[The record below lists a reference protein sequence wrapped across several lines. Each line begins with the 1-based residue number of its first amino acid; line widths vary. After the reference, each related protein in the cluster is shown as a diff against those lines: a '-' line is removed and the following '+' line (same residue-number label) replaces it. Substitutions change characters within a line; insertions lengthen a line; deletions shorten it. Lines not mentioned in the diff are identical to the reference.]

1 MKTFEQWFGLFN
13 ESEDLVPVA
22 IAAVDVETS
31 TSSASRSTRTDDD
44 GYSALMKDC
53 DNIINSLAALSDTMP
68 DAISESTEEELNE
81 SNPMTQVL
89 MQDPIIM
96 GALIGLTAITG
107 AVIGT
112 TKAAVDAKR
121 NKKVAKE
128 ADKDFDK
135 LAQLKMQEVKL
146 EVAVRE
152 VEQKK
157 KELASGSLEEAD
169 KDVKPKADN
178 SKKKAALD
186 KMKKKLD
193 ITIDNLKSKKDNMVS
208 ATRDFS
214 IGLDTKYGPE
224 KVYGFFSG
232 KVKNLIA
239 QKKDEI
245 LQEVTEYKIKVLGDT
260 MDPAVKKDLTER
272 IQKAK
277 MSQKKRLTEL
287 KAEQKK
293 ESDKLQKAMKEDPAV
308 AKEFE
313 DNKDKLSPSDNKEEE
328 ETPKDTPDNSDEEDF
343 DAYGDKEETKT
354 DSKEEDEED
363 FDAYGEDE
371 EETPKSDNSKEGMTK
386 RIDAIIQKAED
397 SGDDNKIKKAKELKA
412 KILAKE
418 SWQLENTILGKLFEA
433 EIKKIELEDSLN
445 ENINLS
451 IKDRFSKLI

>member
-1 MKTFEQWFGLFN
+1 
-13 ESEDLVPVA
+13 
-22 IAAVDVETS
+22 
-31 TSSASRSTRTDDD
+31 
-44 GYSALMKDC
+44 
-53 DNIINSLAALSDTMP
+53 
-68 DAISESTEEELNE
+68 
-81 SNPMTQVL
+81 
-89 MQDPIIM
+89 
-96 GALIGLTAITG
+96 
-107 AVIGT
+107 
-112 TKAAVDAKR
+112 
-121 NKKVAKE
+121 
-128 ADKDFDK
+128 
-135 LAQLKMQEVKL
+135 
-146 EVAVRE
+146 
-152 VEQKK
+152 
-157 KELASGSLEEAD
+157 
-169 KDVKPKADN
+169 
-178 SKKKAALD
+178 
-186 KMKKKLD
+186 
-193 ITIDNLKSKKDNMVS
+193 
-208 ATRDFS
+208 
-214 IGLDTKYGPE
+214 
-224 KVYGFFSG
+224 
-232 KVKNLIA
+232 
-239 QKKDEI
+239 
-245 LQEVTEYKIKVLGDT
+245 
-260 MDPAVKKDLTER
+260 
-272 IQKAK
+272 

-386 RIDAIIQKAED
+386 RVDAIIQKAED

-418 SWQLENTILGKLFEA
+418 SWQLENTVLGKLFEA

>member
-31 TSSASRSTRTDDD
+31 TSSASHSTRTDDD

-193 ITIDNLKSKKDNMVS
+193 ITIDNLKS
-208 ATRDFS
+208 
-214 IGLDTKYGPE
+214 
-224 KVYGFFSG
+224 
-232 KVKNLIA
+232 NLRVI
-239 QKKDEI
+239 
-245 LQEVTEYKIKVLGDT
+245 
-260 MDPAVKKDLTER
+260 
-272 IQKAK
+272 
-277 MSQKKRLTEL
+277 
-287 KAEQKK
+287 
-293 ESDKLQKAMKEDPAV
+293 
-308 AKEFE
+308 
-313 DNKDKLSPSDNKEEE
+313 
-328 ETPKDTPDNSDEEDF
+328 
-343 DAYGDKEETKT
+343 
-354 DSKEEDEED
+354 
-363 FDAYGEDE
+363 
-371 EETPKSDNSKEGMTK
+371 
-386 RIDAIIQKAED
+386 
-397 SGDDNKIKKAKELKA
+397 
-412 KILAKE
+412 
-418 SWQLENTILGKLFEA
+418 
-433 EIKKIELEDSLN
+433 
-445 ENINLS
+445 
-451 IKDRFSKLI
+451 